1 MYTEGDRS
9 VSVIGPSSHYTCH
22 VYRGRQECECNWA
35 LKSLH
40 VTYTEGDRSVSVIGP
55 SSHYTCHVYTTYNS
69 GLCGAMLWSRCGIS
83 IVVDIISNTTQR
95 IDRNAVKRRGWVGGQ
110 YREYCGMCQ
119 HEQGRGVRE
128 RLKERWVEER
138 NWLGR
143 RVDGRKREENGGE
156 QSRMQNLPLSTT
168 ELVT

>member
-1 MYTEGDRS
+1 
-9 VSVIGPSSHYTCH
+9 
-22 VYRGRQECECNWA
+22 
-35 LKSLH
+35 
-40 VTYTEGDRSVSVIGP
+40 
-55 SSHYTCHVYTTYNS
+55 
-69 GLCGAMLWSRCGIS
+69 
-83 IVVDIISNTTQR
+83 
-95 IDRNAVKRRGWVGGQ
+95 
-110 YREYCGMCQ
+110 MCQ

-128 RLKERWVEER
+128 RWKERGVEER